1 MIPTR
6 ESDCIHGVS
15 GAFAGS
21 TSCWAS
27 IPTQLRCVI
36 WGFVD
41 FILYTVLC
49 TDCICISKNKECQ
62 NEYFGDSMPS
72 KNTNSN
78 SHPKVTPGSH
88 EYDVIAERNA
98 LDMVLYKYIQF
109 LYSEQ
114 RSMIDSY
121 AA

>member
-1 MIPTR
+1 MRWGISLNLHIFQSTDY
-6 ESDCIHGVS
+6 SCFSQSKDCH
-15 GAFAGS
+15 
-21 TSCWAS
+21 
-27 IPTQLRCVI
+27 
-36 WGFVD
+36 
-41 FILYTVLC
+41 
-49 TDCICISKNKECQ
+49 

-78 SHPKVTPGSH
+78 SHPEVTPGSH

-121 AA
+121 AV